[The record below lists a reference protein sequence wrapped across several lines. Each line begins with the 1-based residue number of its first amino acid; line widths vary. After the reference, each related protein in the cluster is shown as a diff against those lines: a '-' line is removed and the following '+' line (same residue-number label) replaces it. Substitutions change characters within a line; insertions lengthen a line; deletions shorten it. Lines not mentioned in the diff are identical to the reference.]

1 MKPTKLNL
9 GSSTDYREGW
19 VNLDIEEGKD
29 IYGKSVKVDVVWDLN
44 NYPWPFEDNTF
55 DEINAH
61 AILEH
66 LESRVKPWNELRR
79 IAKNGCIIDVDVP
92 HYSGYTG
99 YDDPTHYHRYS
110 QHAGNMVAQMWGF
123 KILSNKIIFSWGHK
137 AFFLKIFNPLVNIW
151 PRVYERF
158 FANIFPSQEL
168 AWKFEVIKD

>member
-1 MKPTKLNL
+1 MNHNILLVEPNFPIPAKSKNHKNFLPIGLLKIASFLRSN
-9 GSSTDYREGW
+9 
-19 VNLDIEEGKD
+19 GKNVLLRR
-29 IYGKSVKVDVVWDLN
+29 GL
-44 NYPWPFEDNTF
+44 PNTF
-55 DEINAH
+55 EEINAH